1 MLVGAVGGRRRQGGC
16 RCLCVPS
23 PVHADCL
30 GSTTGKLASRAVLQ
44 VRFSE
49 RAVDAISCYLELAE
63 QVRAKLSKVDEYFMR
78 LADGM
83 EDWIACWRALNP

>member
-1 MLVGAVGGRRRQGGC
+1 M
-16 RCLCVPS
+16 
-23 PVHADCL
+23 
-30 GSTTGKLASRAVLQ
+30 
-44 VRFSE
+44 RFSE